1 MIEILQSEK
10 LQLLRRSCRFT
21 SGQSE
26 LSIIITETALQM
38 RRLVSA
44 RQAQQKEY
52 LSLKSL
58 P

>member
-10 LQLLRRSCRFT
+10 LQLLRCLCRFT
-21 SGQSE
+21 LGQSE

-44 RQAQQKEY
+44 RQAQQKE
-52 LSLKSL
+52 
-58 P
+58 

>member
-10 LQLLRRSCRFT
+10 LQLLRCLCRFT
-21 SGQSE
+21 LGQSE

-52 LSLKSL
+52 SSLKFL

>member
-10 LQLLRRSCRFT
+10 LQLLRCLCRFT
-21 SGQSE
+21 LGQSE

-52 LSLKSL
+52 SSLKSL